1 MTKLTPNSLYRFV
14 LIEGRDNVRHWVLNK
29 NFSVHLNDKV
39 VISDRKGVIAFVRVI
54 RRTSVKP
61 IKGEPIWHIVATD
74 NQFPVAENEQVV
86 ACNHV
91 APAPMS
97 SALIK
102 EDLKV
107 IKIEINE
114 SEYQIRKAKANIDK
128 LIEELKNG

>member
-39 VISDRKGVIAFVRVI
+39 VISDRKGVLAYVRVI

-61 IKGEPIWHIVATD
+61 IKGEPIWHIIATD

-91 APAPMS
+91 APAPES
-97 SALIK
+97 KAVILNGIK
-102 EDLKV
+102 RARIELM
-107 IKIEINE
+107 KIEE
-114 SEYQIRKAKANIDK
+114 K
-128 LIEELKNG
+128 LNG